1 MKKALIFRGG
11 WDGHEPKLV
20 SERFAKLLEKNG
32 IRSEI
37 FDGVECLADREKL
50 TEYDLIVACMTMGEI
65 PSEHEK
71 NISYAISTGVGL
83 AGCHGGMCDAF
94 RQSTEWQFITG
105 GQWVAHPGGD
115 GIEYTV
121 NICPGSNPITDG
133 IKDFKVCSEQYYLH
147 IDPAIEVLATT
158 RFSLTDHY
166 NIENKFV
173 DMPVAWTKFWGLGR
187 VFYCSIGHHDDV
199 FDHSPS
205 AQLLMERGMIWAA
218 EGKEHAGFIKT
229 QK

>member
-32 IRSEI
+32 IRAEI
-37 FDGVECLADREKL
+37 FDGLECLADKEKL
-50 TEYDLIVACMTMGEI
+50 TEYDLIVPCMTMSEL
-65 PSEHEK
+65 PSEYEK
-71 NISYAISTGVGL
+71 NVSYAISHGVGV

-121 NICPGSNPITDG
+121 NISPVPNPITDG
-133 IKDFKVCSEQYYLH
+133 IEDFKVCSEQYYLH

-158 RFSLTDHY
+158 RFSLENDY
-166 NIENKFV
+166 NNTNKF
-173 DMPVAWTKFWGLGR
+173 KFVWYFG
-187 VFYCSIGHHDDV
+187 V
-199 FDHSPS
+199 
-205 AQLLMERGMIWAA
+205 
-218 EGKEHAGFIKT
+218 
-229 QK
+229 